1 MLIIMIYLFINP
13 LHDVLFLVSEGDD
26 QSVQEQEEKI
36 TSYEEAFAK
45 IKDATGVSDIQVRVS
60 LFPLSLLLLHL

>member
-1 MLIIMIYLFINP
+1 MMYC
-13 LHDVLFLVSEGDD
+13 FLVSEGDD

-60 LFPLSLLLLHL
+60 LFLLSLLLLYL

>member
-1 MLIIMIYLFINP
+1 MMYC
-13 LHDVLFLVSEGDD
+13 FLVSEGDD

>member
-1 MLIIMIYLFINP
+1 MMYC
-13 LHDVLFLVSEGDD
+13 FLVSEGDD

-36 TSYEEAFAK
+36 TSYEKAFAK

-60 LFPLSLLLLHL
+60 SFSLSLLLLHL